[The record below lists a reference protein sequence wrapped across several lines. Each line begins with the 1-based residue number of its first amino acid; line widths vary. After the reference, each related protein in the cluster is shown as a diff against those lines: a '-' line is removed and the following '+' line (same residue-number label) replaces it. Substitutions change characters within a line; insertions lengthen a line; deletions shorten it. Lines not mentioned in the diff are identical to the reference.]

1 MEKPPNFVKPQ
12 IWVKYVIFTSF
23 LPSSSKIKTNLGVLC
38 QFDKKLSDLH
48 QTSENDLIKRTAVKY
63 SDEI

>member
-23 LPSSSKIKTNLGVLC
+23 LPRSSKIKTNLGVLC
-38 QFDKKLSDLH
+38 QFDEKLLDFH
-48 QTSENDLIKRTAVKY
+48 KTSGNVLIKRAADMY